1 MLPLLS
7 IDLSRPVIQV
17 ACWAACAFAL
27 VACLMAVPW
36 TDEVFYADPGVGLAL
51 GEGFR
56 SSDWSVWGQSA
67 VWGLSNPGVG
77 LLLAIWCKLF
87 GVAAWSVHLFFAT
100 CYAGGWWLLSGWI
113 KRWGH
118 LPEGSRGFLMA
129 YGLASH
135 AMSGNAMHHARP
147 DALWPFLFWLF
158 LSATFGEL
166 ARLNRSLRSVT
177 LGCLSAFFGLQF
189 CAFFAMC
196 AAIVWIWRR
205 DMESFMQGLW
215 QALGTSLGLTVLWA
229 VFSACGIWDEFMASR
244 LSSMHFP
251 LEAAFWH
258 VSPELYILTPFL
270 LGLPF
275 VAKKDRTLSTRPWM
289 PICILLSVPLLMHL
303 MGRYQAPYVWMAVAP
318 AMLVTLAALRCTPPL
333 LHALGAVVLSLII
346 LGLGGRARDLLKSTC
361 DFSVRAQAVA
371 ILRESVPTDSAPV
384 LVSVP
389 LYYDVRDAG
398 YAIAVA
404 FDHRVSPRPALD
416 RDARWA
422 LLSEVDVPLIIPQ
435 LSGRWQE
442 VRRAAA
448 APFSPAH
455 GGFVLLKRL
464 P

>member
-1 MLPLLS
+1 M
-7 IDLSRPVIQV
+7 SRPVIQV

-87 GVAAWSVHLFFAT
+87 GVAVWSVHLFFAT

-158 LSATFGEL
+158 LSATFGEGTRFKRASGL
-166 ARLNRSLRSVT
+166 FALGLLSV
-177 LGCLSAFFGLQF
+177 FFGLHF
-189 CAFFAMC
+189 CAFFALG
-196 AAIVWIWRR
+196 ATAFWLWRR
-205 DMESFMQGLW
+205 DSESFILGLW
-215 QALGTSLGLTVLWA
+215 QALGMSVGIILLWA
-229 VFSACGIWDEFMASR
+229 AFSAHGAWDDFVAHRSASAR
-244 LSSMHFP
+244 SSLEVNHWLVSPDLYVVTPIMLMLALMGKAPGDDKLHRWMPLLLILAVPLVMHF
-251 LEAAFWH
+251 
-258 VSPELYILTPFL
+258 V
-270 LGLPF
+270 
-275 VAKKDRTLSTRPWM
+275 
-289 PICILLSVPLLMHL
+289 
-303 MGRYQAPYVWMAVAP
+303 GRYQAPYVWMTMAP
-318 AMLVTLAALRCTPPL
+318 AMLCAVYVTRSKDFRFTLLAAAC
-333 LHALGAVVLSLII
+333 ACLIV
-346 LGLGGRARDLLKSTC
+346 LGLAGRTRDFVKSASDSKT
-361 DFSVRAQAVA
+361 RAAAVA
-371 ILRESVPTDSAPV
+371 ILRESVPTNSAPV